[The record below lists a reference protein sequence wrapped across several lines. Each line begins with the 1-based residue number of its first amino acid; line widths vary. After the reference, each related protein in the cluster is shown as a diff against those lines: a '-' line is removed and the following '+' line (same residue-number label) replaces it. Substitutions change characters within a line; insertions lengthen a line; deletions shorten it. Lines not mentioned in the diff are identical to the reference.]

1 MLDIIKLAK
10 SIHAFLIE
18 YSFNKR
24 SLRVCSVFL
33 FLGLIF
39 ILFSSPKF
47 LIEST
52 LIENRAGFSGQ
63 SLGGLSDIIQLSDE
77 GGGEYYEKFTSSLY
91 SVSTAER
98 LWEMGW
104 GNIIYANNDAKD
116 QNKIRKPIGI
126 TSRLG
131 SIFLGYP
138 LRKYYSPL
146 DLKSYISRNV
156 VVRKFSRNSKKIIVT
171 MITADKEFG
180 IKFLNDVIIQG
191 DYVVKE
197 HELTTA
203 QARTNA
209 LTKQLVK
216 SKNSIVSNALSSLL
230 NTQYYTLASLENDL
244 PYSVY
249 FIDYPNSEEKPISP
263 NIPLVLFCLLL
274 IGLVS
279 STTYSFFSKNKDK
292 FILE

>member
-1 MLDIIKLAK
+1 M
-10 SIHAFLIE
+10 
-18 YSFNKR
+18 SFNKR

-77 GGGEYYEKFTSSLY
+77 GGSEYYEKFTSSLY

-263 NIPLVLFCLLL
+263 NIPLVLFCLVL

-279 STTYSFFSKNKDK
+279 STTYSFFSKN
-292 FILE
+292 E